1 MKISLKTFRTCDNIS
16 AMPYLT
22 GGNFALEEGGEN
34 MFDVLMALGVQVV
47 GTVIGELIVDYI
59 RKKFF

>member
-1 MKISLKTFRTCDNIS
+1 
-16 AMPYLT
+16 MPYLT

-47 GTVIGELIVDYI
+47 GTVIGGLIVDYI